1 MDIRTFLAP
10 RVDQLDGTNLK
21 TLPRMHDE
29 SMLISI
35 ITRDKALF
43 IAAYTKD
50 GAKLDDLS
58 RLSRECII
66 EGTCGRCEDKNSF
79 KKRFRNA
86 DSTGAICDKCT
97 KVQRLQRTADTN
109 MIEYGNTCSA
119 QGKEQTK
126 ARAETAA
133 RNREKKGVKPYHVEP
148 DDARLGAV
156 DKFGCI
162 YLITCLVDGK
172 RYVGYSKHDTPDERY
187 HEHWHKRDP
196 NKPKPYLHK
205 AMDLHGKDQFKVE
218 RLCVVPHAGLL
229 NMEAYFAEQFQT
241 YMWDDPGG
249 YNMIWCGVRGN
260 LGLRLS
266 AATRAKISEKAKNR
280 SPESI
285 ARYSE
290 AAKRRPPQ
298 KRSDAT
304 KAKQSASGRMAWE
317 RNREARLKVLH
328 DTHDGKKRPEDTC
341 RKISAARRALFNS
354 RTDIPQSVTLPTT
367 P

>member
-1 MDIRTFLAP
+1 MDNSTFLDS
-10 RVDQLDGTNLK
+10 RIGQLDGSESK
-21 TLPRMHDE
+21 TSPRMHDE

-43 IAAYTKD
+43 IAAYTRD
-50 GAKLDDLS
+50 GVKLDNLS
-58 RLSRECII
+58 RLNRECLI
-66 EGTCGRCEDKNSF
+66 EGTCGRCEDNNSF

-86 DSTGAICDKCT
+86 VKTGAICDKCT
-97 KVQRLQRTADTN
+97 KVQRLQRTANTN
-109 MIEYGNTCSA
+109 MIEYGNICSA

-133 RNREKKGVKPYHVEP
+133 RNSEKKGVKPYHVRP
-148 DDARLGAV
+148 DDARFGAA

-172 RYVGYSKHDTPDERY
+172 QYVGCSKNDTPDERY

-205 AMDLHGKDQFKVE
+205 AMDLYGKDQFRLE
-218 RLCVVPHAGLL
+218 TLCVVPHAGLF
-229 NMEAYFAEQFQT
+229 NMEAYFAEQLGT
-241 YMWDDPGG
+241 YIWDDPGG
-249 YNMIWCGVRGN
+249 YNMIWCGIRGN
-260 LGLRLS
+260 LGLQLS

-290 AAKRRPPQ
+290 AAKRRPRQ
-298 KRSDAT
+298 TRSDAT
-304 KAKQSASGRMAWE
+304 KAKQSAAGKLAWE
-317 RNREARLKVLH
+317 RNRAARLKVLH
-328 DTHDGKKRPEDTC
+328 ETHDGKKRPAATC
-341 RKISAARRALFNS
+341 KKISAARLALFNTK
-354 RTDIPQSVTLPTT
+354 TDIPQYAIVPTT
-367 P
+367 D